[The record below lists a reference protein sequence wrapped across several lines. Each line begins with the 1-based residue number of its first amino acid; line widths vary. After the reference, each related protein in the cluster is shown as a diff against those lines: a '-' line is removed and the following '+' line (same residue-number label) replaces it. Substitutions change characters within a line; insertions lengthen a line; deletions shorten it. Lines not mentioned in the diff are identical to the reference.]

1 MFSEVRSI
9 TSVTYRSSI
18 LLPVVTEERTQEVKR
33 LLATMREWAQEQ
45 PDVLALGLVGSWA
58 HGKPKMT
65 SDVDVALLAEEQ
77 EAYLEGDAWVYE
89 LGGVQLIKTQRW
101 GPMMERRF
109 TLPSGLEVEVGIAL
123 PSWAT
128 TEPGDAGTRRVV
140 TDGMSVVY
148 DPQGLLTRLID
159 ACGRT

>member
-1 MFSEVRSI
+1 
-9 TSVTYRSSI
+9 
-18 LLPVVTEERTQEVKR
+18 VVTEERTEEVKR

-101 GPMMERRF
+101 GPLMERRF